1 MTYGFNVSANFLPA
15 QLFYSASGVCAVLP
29 RNVSE
34 NPLRQRTL
42 PRSFGEPGSWL
53 ANLHN
58 ALVEHGIGYFYEA
71 SDVRAN
77 YEIAGV
83 SVLFRSVPCVFED
96 RRHDVAQ
103 P

>member
-1 MTYGFNVSANFLPA
+1 MIGKA
-15 QLFYSASGVCAVLP
+15 
-29 RNVSE
+29 
-34 NPLRQRTL
+34 
-42 PRSFGEPGSWL
+42 GSWL

-58 ALVEHGIGYFYEA
+58 ALVEHGIGDFYEA

-83 SVLFRSVPCVFED
+83 AVFFRSVPGVLED

-103 P
+103 SRIDLLAWPW